1 MFRLDFGS
9 HIGMGHLGRSTNLAK
24 SFLAHGMEVLIA
36 YRPISSTSEQDLY
49 HQTPGIQ
56 FLTMHDRNFDVS
68 INPETWLGASEE
80 SDAREMR
87 HLVAHHKPDLLVL
100 DHYGISEKWIRE
112 LDATCPKLMICDL
125 PAPRGL
131 DYVLDYGFDASESKH
146 KNSPTARHLLGP
158 KFSLVMNSGHER
170 RSPGSKSSP
179 PRVLVALGAGASAS
193 LWIRIIEMSRKCYPE
208 ASILAAVPPRLSL
221 EIRASFRDEI
231 QYVDTWTPLGSLF
244 PLVDA
249 AIVSAGVSLYEA
261 LEAGIPHVSIVTAD
275 NQIPSATSKLARKNL
290 NVVCDSSE
298 SSFEMAVAQLRQ
310 NLDNPE
316 LLELVSRSLVDGRG
330 PDRVAMLIA
339 TPDRPTFMLR
349 PFDPDDSSFLFGLV
363 NQESIRQSS
372 FDSEEVSPSDHL
384 EWIAKGGDRRRIWI
398 FEVDGIPVGQ
408 CRLDSSQL
416 GEILSYSI
424 DEAFRG
430 KGYGNEMLSLVVKST
445 FSHQSRLIA
454 FVKPENEPSIKA
466 LKSAGFQ
473 FHSEQDSKFE
483 FRLDF

>member
-1 MFRLDFGS
+1 
-9 HIGMGHLGRSTNLAK
+9 
-24 SFLAHGMEVLIA
+24 MEVSIA
-36 YRPISSTSEQDLY
+36 YRPIESTSEQEIQLSSS
-49 HQTPGIQ
+49 GIQ
-56 FLTMHDRNFDVS
+56 FIKMQNRNFDVS
-68 INPETWLGASEE
+68 INPETWLGVSEE

-87 HLVAHHKPDLLVL
+87 QLAVQHKPDLLVM

-112 LDATCPKLMICDL
+112 LDVTCPKLMICDL

-146 KNSPTARHLLGP
+146 KNSSTARHFLGP
-158 KFSLVMNSGHER
+158 KFSLVMNSGREG

-179 PRVLVALGAGASAS
+179 PRLLIAIGAGASVS
-193 LWIRIIEMSRKCYPE
+193 LWIRIIEIIRKCYPE

-244 PLVDA
+244 PRVEA
-249 AIVSAGVSLYEA
+249 AIVNAGVSLYEA
-261 LEAGIPHVSIVTAD
+261 LEAGIPYVSIVTAD

-310 NLDNPE
+310 NLENPK

-339 TPDRPTFMLR
+339 NPDRPTFIIR
-349 PFDPDDSSFLFGLV
+349 PFDPEDSPFLFGLV
-363 NQESIRQSS
+363 NQGSIRQSS
-372 FDSEEVSPSDHL
+372 FDSEEISPSDHL

-408 CRLDSSQL
+408 CRLDSSQQ

-430 KGYGNEMLSLVVKST
+430 KGYGNEMLSLVVRST
-445 FSHQSRLIA
+445 SSHQSRLIA

-473 FHSEQDSKFE
+473 FHGEQDSKFE
-483 FRLDF
+483 FRLEF